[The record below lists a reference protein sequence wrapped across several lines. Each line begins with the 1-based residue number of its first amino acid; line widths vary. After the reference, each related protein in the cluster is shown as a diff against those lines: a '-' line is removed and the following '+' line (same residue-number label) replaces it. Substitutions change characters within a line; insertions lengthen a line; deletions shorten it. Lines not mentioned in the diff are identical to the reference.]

1 MRMERALFGKTV
13 LLAASLLLGACST
26 ATATPAKVPP
36 TENAR
41 FSADIARFGGTC
53 EDFDDWDKPTPPFH
67 IHGDT
72 WYVGT
77 CGITALLIRG
87 EDGAVLIDTGTA
99 KGSEA
104 IAANIESLG
113 VKLSEVKAVLGSHE
127 HFDHVGGFARMQGL
141 TGAPVLVGA
150 GAVDVIRTGKDDP
163 RDPQAGLHAAM
174 VPVTGMVR
182 GIADGEV
189 LKIDGLEITGFA
201 TPGHTIGAMSWQWE
215 SCDTNGCFTIVYADS
230 LSPVSAD
237 AYRFTDHP
245 DYVAMFRRGIAR
257 LRPLECG
264 MLLTPHPSA
273 SDMIARART
282 GALEGGMNCEQY
294 ADSKTKALDDRLAK
308 ESAGK

>member
-1 MRMERALFGKTV
+1 MERALSVRIIAIAAALV
-13 LLAASLLLGACST
+13 LSGCTIAAASSQASD
-26 ATATPAKVPP
+26 KI
-36 TENAR
+36 EDAR
-41 FSADIARFGGTC
+41 YSSDIARFGGSC
-53 EDFDDWDKPTPPFH
+53 EDFDNWDKPTPPFH

-77 CGITALLIRG
+77 CGITALLIRR

-113 VKLSEVKAVLGSHE
+113 IKLSEVKAILGSHE

-150 GAVDVIRTGKDDP
+150 SAVDVIRTGKDDP

-174 VPVTGMVR
+174 APVTGPVR
-182 GIADGEV
+182 AVADGEV
-189 LKIDGLEITGFA
+189 VKIGGLEITGIA

-245 DYVAMFRRGIAR
+245 DYVAMFRSGIAR

-273 SDMIARART
+273 SDMISRGRT
-282 GALEGGMNCEQY
+282 GALEGGMTCAQY
-294 ADSKTKALDDRLAK
+294 ADSKTKALDERLAK
-308 ESAGK
+308 EAAAP